1 MSFPCHT
8 PFGEVTNNTISFPCH
23 TPFGEVTNNTISQSN
38 PIWGSHQQHSAA
50 ACTYMSSKTETTR
63 ILKWKKLQKENNTR
77 DSNVVPHRST
87 NRARTCLTSQS
98 GRDVVLS
105 CWYGRSQHTIRLII
119 TYILI
124 VTCWDR
130 THGYES
136 HKSQVTSH
144 STSFVFDKMPTCLRT
159 ASDTR
164 IFNVINT
171 EIARE
176 EQVEHGKGKSWRPGS
191 SCMTNSLLASKCQ
204 QHNAPLSTAQS
215 QVQCFHWTL
224 QDLSQTTEVFGEL
237 CFAF

>member
-1 MSFPCHT
+1 M
-8 PFGEVTNNTISFPCH
+8 SFPCH

-136 HKSQVTSH
+136 HKSQVI
-144 STSFVFDKMPTCLRT
+144 PL
-159 ASDTR
+159 
-164 IFNVINT
+164 
-171 EIARE
+171 
-176 EQVEHGKGKSWRPGS
+176 
-191 SCMTNSLLASKCQ
+191 
-204 QHNAPLSTAQS
+204 PLSLIKCLHAYERHPTPGYSMSSIPKSLEKNKLNTAKAN
-215 QVQCFHWTL
+215 HG
-224 QDLSQTTEVFGEL
+224 DPEVR
-237 CFAF
+237 A

>member
-1 MSFPCHT
+1 MLNFTERTGCGAVMLVWSFPTYYT
-8 PFGEVTNNTISFPCH
+8 PYYYLYTYCCML
-23 TPFGEVTNNTISQSN
+23 
-38 PIWGSHQQHSAA
+38 GSHA
-50 ACTYMSSKTETTR
+50 R
-63 ILKWKKLQKENNTR
+63 IRE
-77 DSNVVPHRST
+77 
-87 NRARTCLTSQS
+87 
-98 GRDVVLS
+98 
-105 CWYGRSQHTIRLII
+105 
-119 TYILI
+119 
-124 VTCWDR
+124 
-130 THGYES
+130 
-136 HKSQVTSH
+136 SQVTSH